1 MRASTKRRI
10 SFRANLAFQALLV
23 FFTFLPFY
31 FMILSS
37 LKTNSQIASNYFGVT
52 FPLHFE
58 NYARAFVRV
67 VYYLGNSIF
76 ICGVA
81 SICVAILSC
90 VTAYA
95 FAVHQFPGKQFLFFF
110 ILSFL
115 MIPGILTLI
124 PQFVLIVRLG
134 LIGSRWAAILPYIAY
149 GQILFIFVLRTFIEG
164 IPQDLFNSA
173 RIDGANAPLTFFN
186 VVFPLARPILIS
198 LILLNFLGNWNDF
211 IWPLLVLKGEK
222 MKTVT
227 VGLYAFTDAQQIQY
241 GLLFAGFVLASLP
254 LVLLFSFNMRYFI
267 QGITSG
273 AIKG

>member
-134 LIGSRWAAILPYIAY
+134 LIGSRWAAILPYTSEKSFPFWLRRTLQLPYLPSATKHSC
-149 GQILFIFVLRTFIEG
+149 GQSVQRTF
-164 IPQDLFNSA
+164 PS
-173 RIDGANAPLTFFN
+173 
-186 VVFPLARPILIS
+186 
-198 LILLNFLGNWNDF
+198 
-211 IWPLLVLKGEK
+211 
-222 MKTVT
+222 
-227 VGLYAFTDAQQIQY
+227 
-241 GLLFAGFVLASLP
+241 
-254 LVLLFSFNMRYFI
+254 FSEM
-267 QGITSG
+267 
-273 AIKG
+273 